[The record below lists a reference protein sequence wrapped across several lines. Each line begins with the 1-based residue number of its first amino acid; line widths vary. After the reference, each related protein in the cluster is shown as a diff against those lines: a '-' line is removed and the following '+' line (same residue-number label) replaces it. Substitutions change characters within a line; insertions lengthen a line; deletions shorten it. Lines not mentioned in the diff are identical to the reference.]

1 MITHKAA
8 LAIDARDTIGEGPTW
23 DGAGKRCLWLD
34 NAVGTIHEAKPDG
47 LGRWRESNRWNLGR
61 STGAAIPRSKGG
73 LAVVGGTEI
82 FMLNE
87 AGDVQPFARVD
98 ADPNVVKFN
107 DARCD
112 PQGRLWAGTYAH
124 DFRSGVGAL
133 YRIDPDGTV
142 TTMLTEVGL
151 SNGLDWSP
159 DGTTFYY
166 IDSFTASVDAFD
178 FDAARGTISRRRK
191 IVTIPASEGGLD
203 GMTVDR
209 EGCLWMAI
217 FGPGEVRRY
226 SPDGALLMRV
236 ETSAPAVT
244 SCAFGGPDGG
254 DLLITTA
261 SLRIP
266 DPVLPIIGWSAEMA
280 DNAATAPG
288 AGGVFVCR
296 PGATGK
302 PATPFAG

>member
-1 MITHKAA
+1 MKAK
-8 LAIDARDTIGEGPTW
+8 LAIDSRDTIGEGPAW
-23 DGAGKRCLWLD
+23 DAAGRRFLWLD
-34 NAVGTIHEAKPDG
+34 NALGIVHEGKFDAQAG
-47 LGRWRESNRWNLGR
+47 WRENRRWNLDR
-61 STGAAIPRSKGG
+61 LTGAAVPRAKGG
-73 LAVVGGTEI
+73 LAVVSGTEVLT
-82 FMLNE
+82 LNE
-87 AGDVQPFARVD
+87 AGAIAPFAHID
-98 ADPNVVKFN
+98 ADAKVVRFN
-107 DARCD
+107 DAKCD
-112 PQGRLWAGTYAH
+112 AQGRLWAGTMAH
-124 DFRSGVGAL
+124 DFTPGISAL

-142 TTMLTEVGL
+142 TTMLRDVGL

-159 DGTTFYY
+159 DGATFYY

-178 FDAARGTISRRRK
+178 FDAVRGTISRRRK

-254 DLLITTA
+254 VLLITSA

-266 DPVLPIIGWSAEMA
+266 DPVLPIIGWTLEMA
-280 DNAATAPG
+280 DNAATAAG

-296 PGATGK
+296 PGVTGK